1 MRLIPS
7 WAAVIFAPCSSN
19 LGKTAAE
26 FEMQLQL
33 REFQQ
38 TCPCLGQVAPNFLQM
53 QRCTKTPTEE
63 AAPKKTP
70 KEEAA
75 PKRESFTK
83 SLQTSPCVLVSVQET
98 NNFPISANSVTILK
112 RPREMA
118 ISQFLTFNCPS
129 LSSISPHKLCPDPWD
144 ATAPGVHGNRQEKP
158 LRVNFSQSLKVKVR
172 GRPRTGGR
180 MGEMH
185 L

>member
-26 FEMQLQL
+26 FEMQLQFW
-33 REFQQ
+33 EFQQ

-112 RPREMA
+112 RNGYFSVPNLQLSFSIIHFPTQIMSRLLRCNGTWCSWQLSRKA
-118 ISQFLTFNCPS
+118 TASQFQS
-129 LSSISPHKLCPDPWD
+129 K
-144 ATAPGVHGNRQEKP
+144 
-158 LRVNFSQSLKVKVR
+158 SQS
-172 GRPRTGGR
+172 
-180 MGEMH
+180 
-185 L
+185 